1 MQTIVCFGDSNT
13 FGHDPATEGR
23 FAHDVRWPG
32 VLRAALGPAYM
43 VVEEG
48 LGGRTTVW
56 DDPVEGHM
64 SGIAYMTPCLRSHR
78 PIDLLVILL
87 GTNDC
92 KMRWNVPPS
101 DIAYSVGRLVDLA
114 LASGCGPEAGP
125 PQVLLVAPPPIASV
139 AGTRFEGMFAG
150 AEAKSV
156 QLGPLYA
163 QVAAERG
170 CAFLDAGQ
178 VIVSS
183 PVDGIHFEA
192 GEHRKLGE
200 AVAGLVRMLL
210 AEPV

>member
-1 MQTIVCFGDSNT
+1 MQTILCFGDSNT

-43 VVEEG
+43 VIEEG
-48 LGGRTTVW
+48 LSGRTTVW

-64 SGIAYMTPCLRSHR
+64 SGLAYLTPCLRSHR
-78 PIDLLVILL
+78 PVDLLVILL

-101 DIAYSVGRLVDLA
+101 DIAYSAGRLVDLA
-114 LASGCGPEAGP
+114 LASGCGPDGGP
-125 PQVLLVAPPPIASV
+125 LQVLLIAPPPIASV
-139 AGTRFEGMFAG
+139 SGTRFESMFFG
-150 AEAKSV
+150 AEAKSAA
-156 QLGPLYA
+156 LGPLYA

-183 PVDGIHFEA
+183 PLDGIHFEA
-192 GEHRKLGE
+192 SEHHKLGE
-200 AVAGLVRMLL
+200 AVAGLTRALM
-210 AEPV
+210 ASPS